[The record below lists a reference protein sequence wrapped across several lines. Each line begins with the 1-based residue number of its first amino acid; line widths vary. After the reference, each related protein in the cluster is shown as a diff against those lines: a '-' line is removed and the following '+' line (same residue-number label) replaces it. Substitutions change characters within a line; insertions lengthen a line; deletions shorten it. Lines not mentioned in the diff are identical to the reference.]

1 MTFKRSEAQINLAS
15 NIVIISMAMLF
26 ATLFMGYAIYRSSA
40 PVWPPYGTQK
50 VSLLLPSLSTVIL
63 FVSSFFCHQVLVH
76 SKKADFKKAHF
87 NLNITITLG
96 LGFMILQGLLWS
108 QMKGAGLYVS
118 SGIFASLTYAFT
130 WIHFAHMVLGVL
142 ALFYLKKVLRPQ
154 TQNILTKTSSVGNFW
169 YFLEIVWIIM
179 FITLFVF

>member
-50 VSLLLPSLSTVIL
+50 VSLLLPSLSTLIL
-63 FVSSFFCHQVLVH
+63 FMSSFFCHQVLVN
-76 SKKADFKKAHF
+76 SRKADFKKAHF
-87 NLNITITLG
+87 NLNITIVLG

-142 ALFYLKKVLRPQ
+142 ALFYLKKVLTPQ
-154 TQNILTKTSSVGNFW
+154 TPNILTKTSSVGNFW

>member
-1 MTFKRSEAQINLAS
+1 
-15 NIVIISMAMLF
+15 
-26 ATLFMGYAIYRSSA
+26 
-40 PVWPPYGTQK
+40 
-50 VSLLLPSLSTVIL
+50 
-63 FVSSFFCHQVLVH
+63 
-76 SKKADFKKAHF
+76 
-87 NLNITITLG
+87 
-96 LGFMILQGLLWS
+96 
-108 QMKGAGLYVS
+108 MKGAGLYVS

>member
-26 ATLFMGYAIYRSSA
+26 ATLFMGYAIYRTSA
-40 PVWPPYGTQK
+40 PMWPPYGTKK
-50 VSLLLPSLSTVIL
+50 VSLLLPSLSTLTL
-63 FVSSFFCHQVLVH
+63 FISSFFCHQVFVNC
-76 SKKADFKKAHF
+76 KKDDFKKAHF
-87 NLNITITLG
+87 NLNLTILLG
-96 LGFMILQGLLWS
+96 VGFMVSQGLLWF

-130 WIHFAHMVLGVL
+130 WIHFAHMVLGLL
-142 ALFYLKKVLRPQ
+142 ALFYLKRVLKPE
-154 TQNILTKTSSVGNFW
+154 TINILTKTSSVENFW